1 VPFFEQSIDPASG
14 HIIEERETI
23 SGRPTVDGMVTL
35 PATLTA
41 VAFTIATGSG
51 AALAGIIGRYYGG
64 WDIPNGVLVPSVA
77 FLSTLVGSVVY
88 AYKQAEL
95 FDAYTDMMVVYERTI
110 KPLGTQP
117 PPQAVYVQAGNQTTR
132 LPDEPRPGA
141 LRHFALALLRGEKF
155 TEETSKRYGYARDKH
170 WVPLRTFF
178 IGKGWAYWKNPDNTL
193 LGAEINDAGMA
204 WLRDYV
210 VTTSPTPTEQRSETD
225 V

>member
-64 WDIPNGVLVPSVA
+64 WDIPNAILVPTVA

-95 FDAYTDMMVVYERTI
+95 FDAFTDMMVVYERTI
-110 KPLGTQP
+110 KPLGTPQ

-141 LRHFALALLRGEKF
+141 LRHFALALLRGDPFNESTAARLGYPRDRWEALRDF
-155 TEETSKRYGYARDKH
+155 AVTMGWAHWRDDTNRRLGLETSGA
-170 WVPLRTFF
+170 
-178 IGKGWAYWKNPDNTL
+178 GK
-193 LGAEINDAGMA
+193 A
-204 WLRDYV
+204 WLRNYIDA
-210 VTTSPTPTEQRSETD
+210 TPPTPDWDGSETD
-225 V
+225 E